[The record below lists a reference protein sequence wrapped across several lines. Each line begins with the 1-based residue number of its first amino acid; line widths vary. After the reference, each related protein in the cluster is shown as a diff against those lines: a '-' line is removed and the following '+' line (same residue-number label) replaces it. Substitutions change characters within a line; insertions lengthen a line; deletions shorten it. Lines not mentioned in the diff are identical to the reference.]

1 MRHPVPLLLL
11 PAMGCDGQLWARQVT
26 DLVDIAH
33 PQMGDLTVDD
43 SLTAMAARVLAI
55 GAVAALSIFLFG
67 PIDDLT
73 PIGQLV
79 FSLACGAALIGLL
92 RYVSAAV

>member
-1 MRHPVPLLLL
+1 MNGNVSSLPLDEDDTVPLKRWV
-11 PAMGCDGQLWARQVT
+11 GE
-26 DLVDIAH
+26 
-33 PQMGDLTVDD
+33 
-43 SLTAMAARVLAI
+43 RVLAI

-73 PIGQLV
+73 PIGQLI

>member
-1 MRHPVPLLLL
+1 M
-11 PAMGCDGQLWARQVT
+11 
-26 DLVDIAH
+26 
-33 PQMGDLTVDD
+33 
-43 SLTAMAARVLAI
+43 LAI